1 MKLLHSFIVLLIV
14 GAMSLVANLI
24 GYKNSIIEALPGMLI
39 LIALAI
45 AGILLAR
52 VFPKIPAAAYIV
64 TLGCILTYPKV
75 PGAAFINAAMAKVSF
90 MSLTTP
96 ILAYAGIAIGK
107 DLGVFKTTG
116 WRIIILACVVFI
128 GTFIG
133 SAIIAEV
140 ILRLLGQI

>member
-1 MKLLHSFIVLLIV
+1 MKLVHSVIVLLII
-14 GAMSLVANLI
+14 GAMSLVANLV
-24 GYKNSIIEALPGMLI
+24 GYKNSIIDALPGMII
-39 LIALAI
+39 LISLALS
-45 AGILLAR
+45 GILLAK

-64 TLGCILTYPKV
+64 TLGCILTYPAV
-75 PGAAFINAAMAKVSF
+75 PGAAFINAAMTKVSF

-107 DLGVFKTTG
+107 DLGVFKKSG
-116 WRIIILACVVFI
+116 WRIVLLACFVFI

-140 ILRLLGQI
+140 VLRFLGQI

>member
-14 GAMSLVANLI
+14 GALSLIANLV
-24 GYKNSIIEALPGMLI
+24 GYKNSIIDALPGMLI
-39 LIALAI
+39 LIAFAL
-45 AGILLAR
+45 AGILLAKA
-52 VFPKIPAAAYIV
+52 FPKIPAAAYIV
-64 TLGCILTYPKV
+64 TLGCILTYPPV
-75 PGAAFINAAMAKVSF
+75 PGAAFINEAMTKVSF

-107 DLGVFKTTG
+107 DLDVFKKSG
-116 WRIIILACVVFI
+116 WRIILLACIVFV

-140 ILRLLGQI
+140 VLKLLGQI

>member
-1 MKLLHSFIVLLIV
+1 MKLLNSFIVLLIV
-14 GAMSLVANLI
+14 GAMSLVANFI
-24 GYKNSIIEALPGMLI
+24 GYKNPIIAALPGMLI
-39 LIALAI
+39 LIAIAI
-45 AGILLAR
+45 VGILLAK

-64 TLGCILTYPKV
+64 TLGCIITYPRV

-107 DLGVFKTTG
+107 DLGVFKKSG
-116 WRIIILACVVFI
+116 WRIIVLACIVFI

-133 SAIIAEV
+133 SAIIAEI

>member
-1 MKLLHSFIVLLIV
+1 MKLLNSVIVLLII
-14 GAMSLVANLI
+14 GAMSLVANFV
-24 GYKNSIIEALPGMLI
+24 GYKNPIIDALPGMLI
-39 LIALAI
+39 LIAFAI
-45 AGILLAR
+45 AGILLAK

-64 TLGCILTYPKV
+64 TLGCILTYPRV
-75 PGAAFINAAMAKVSF
+75 PGAAFINAAMAKVNF

-107 DLGVFKTTG
+107 DLGVFKKAG
-116 WRIIILACVVFI
+116 WRIIVLACVVFI

-140 ILRLLGQI
+140 IMRLMKQI

>member
-1 MKLLHSFIVLLIV
+1 MKFVHSVIVLLIV
-14 GAMSLVANLI
+14 GALSLVANLV
-24 GYKNSIIEALPGMLI
+24 GYKNSIIDALPGMI
-39 LIALAI
+39 VLIAIAL
-45 AGILLAR
+45 AGILLAK

-64 TLGCILTYPKV
+64 TLGCILTYPAV
-75 PGAAFINAAMAKVSF
+75 PGAAFINEAMTKVSF

-107 DLGVFKTTG
+107 DLGVFKQSG
-116 WRIIILACVVFI
+116 WRIVILACVVFV

-140 ILRLLGQI
+140 VLKILGQI

>member
-1 MKLLHSFIVLLIV
+1 MKLLNSVIVLLIV
-14 GAMSLVANLI
+14 GAMSLVANFI
-24 GYKNSIIEALPGMLI
+24 GYKNPIIDALPGMLI
-39 LIALAI
+39 LIAIAI

-52 VFPKIPAAAYIV
+52 LFPKIPAAAYIV
-64 TLGCILTYPKV
+64 TLACIITYPRV

-107 DLGVFKTTG
+107 DLDVFKKAG

-140 ILRLLGQI
+140 VLKLLGQI

>member
-1 MKLLHSFIVLLIV
+1 MKLLHSFIVLLII
-14 GAMSLVANLI
+14 GAMSLVANFI
-24 GYKNSIIEALPGMLI
+24 GYKNPIIDALPGMLI

-64 TLGCILTYPKV
+64 TLGCIITYPRV
-75 PGAAFINAAMAKVSF
+75 PGAAFINAAIAKVNF

-107 DLGVFKTTG
+107 DLGSFKKSG
-116 WRIIILACVVFI
+116 WRIVVLACIVFI

-133 SAIIAEV
+133 SAIIAEIV
-140 ILRLLGQI
+140 LRLLGQI

>member
-1 MKLLHSFIVLLIV
+1 MKLLNSFIVLLII
-14 GAMSLVANLI
+14 GAMSLVANFI
-24 GYKNSIIEALPGMLI
+24 GYKNSIIEAIPGMII
-39 LIALAI
+39 LIALAM
-45 AGILLAR
+45 AGLLLAK

-64 TLGCILTYPKV
+64 TLGCLLTYPRV

-107 DLGVFKTTG
+107 DLGVFKKSG
-116 WRIIILACVVFI
+116 WRIILLACIVFI

-133 SAIIAEV
+133 SAIIAELMMRFMGR
-140 ILRLLGQI
+140 I

>member
-1 MKLLHSFIVLLIV
+1 VKLLHSFLVLLIV

-24 GYKNSIIEALPGMLI
+24 GYKNPIIEALPGMII
-39 LIALAI
+39 LIAFAL
-45 AGILLAR
+45 AGILLAK

-64 TLGCILTYPKV
+64 TIACILTYPRV
-75 PGAAFINAAMAKVSF
+75 PGAAFINAAMAKVNF

-107 DLGVFKTTG
+107 DLGVFKKSG
-116 WRIIILACVVFI
+116 WRIIVLACVVFT

-133 SAIIAEV
+133 SALIAEG
-140 ILRLLGQI
+140 ILRLLRQI

>member
-1 MKLLHSFIVLLIV
+1 MKLLHSLIVLLIV
-14 GAMSLVANLI
+14 GALSLVANLV
-24 GYKNSIIEALPGMLI
+24 GYKNPIIDALPGMLI
-39 LIALAI
+39 LIAFAL
-45 AGILLAR
+45 AGILLAK

-64 TLGCILTYPKV
+64 TLACILTYPSV
-75 PGAAFINAAMAKVSF
+75 PGAAFINAAMTKVSF

-107 DLGVFKTTG
+107 DLGVFKKSG
-116 WRIIILACVVFI
+116 WRIILLACFVFV

-140 ILRLLGQI
+140 ILKLLGQI

>member
-24 GYKNSIIEALPGMLI
+24 GYKNPIIEALPGMLI
-39 LIALAI
+39 LIAIAI
-45 AGILLAR
+45 VGILLAR

-107 DLGVFKTTG
+107 DLGVFKKTG

-140 ILRLLGQI
+140 ILRLLGTI

>member
-14 GAMSLVANLI
+14 GAMSLVANFI
-24 GYKNSIIEALPGMLI
+24 GYKNPIIDALPGMLI

-64 TLGCILTYPKV
+64 TLGCIITYPRV
-75 PGAAFINAAMAKVSF
+75 PGAAFINAAIAKVSF

-107 DLGVFKTTG
+107 DLGSFKKSG
-116 WRIIILACVVFI
+116 WRIIVLACVVFI

-133 SAIIAEV
+133 SAIIAEIV
-140 ILRLLGQI
+140 LRLLGQI